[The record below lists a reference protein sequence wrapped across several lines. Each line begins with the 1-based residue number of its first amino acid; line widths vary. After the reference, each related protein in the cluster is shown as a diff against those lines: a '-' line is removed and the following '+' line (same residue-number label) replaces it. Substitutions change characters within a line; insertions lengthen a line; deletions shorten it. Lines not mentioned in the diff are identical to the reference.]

1 MFGSGR
7 PSIILSTLKAAIV
20 VGALSYVAADWL
32 SNGFDRDG
40 LARIAAQS
48 QPEPLVTGSL
58 GDALRGGRLDPC
70 GEDAR

>member
-1 MFGSGR
+1 MLGSGR

-20 VGALSYVAADWL
+20 IGALSYVAADWL

-40 LARIAAQS
+40 LARMAAQGE
-48 QPEPLVTGSL
+48 PEPLITGSI

-70 GEDAR
+70 GEEGR